1 MTRNRKIYTIHLH
14 QNQERYNTPDLKLI
28 LRSYCAILSHNISKP
43 KESQASSR
51 TTTLRGILFIFD
63 VYFLRCLIKLRHL
76 AETEQMTSKEHIV
89 VHFARVHFSV
99 PRLKWDRVE
108 QMINKELVEHGVDV
122 IVYSRDK
129 NDAHRIS
136 QNK

>member
-1 MTRNRKIYTIHLH
+1 
-14 QNQERYNTPDLKLI
+14 
-28 LRSYCAILSHNISKP
+28 
-43 KESQASSR
+43 
-51 TTTLRGILFIFD
+51 LRGILFIFD